1 MESYK
6 QHSKHGVESGA
17 IVGSLDVLK
26 EKPMEAIG
34 RIDGSVLGAI
44 SSTFG
49 QEASLEV
56 QGSCLALQDGKSL
69 FDGSVSAKLNEI
81 YSHILRSGTVE
92 GKKEAQDGTNRRC

>member
-56 QGSCLALQDGKSL
+56 QGRCLALRDGKSL
-69 FDGSVSAKLNEI
+69 FDGSVSAKLNEKVAF
-81 YSHILRSGTVE
+81 LRSGTVE